1 MNMTSSIG
9 DSTCVLKLKIN
20 LHLKIV
26 GNIWDNV
33 HKSTKYNSF
42 SLDNNYP
49 KFRIL
54 IFCL

>member
-1 MNMTSSIG
+1 VNMTSSIG